1 MSEQTTPPAPKP
13 QVPNPP
19 AAPAQA
25 VPVAVVKTE
34 PEAPEAPLVP
44 SVDPT
49 ILELSPVDVRL
60 KMHGQ
65 LVINKEGKTEEVFS
79 GYQMVGADEVQ
90 LDSGKRIT
98 ADTLTH
104 AQALY
109 LLVKEPSFFK
119 KYVRKAQ
126 RPAKDPYWQKQP
138 LT

>member
-1 MSEQTTPPAPKP
+1 MSEPTTPSGPKP

-25 VPVAVVKTE
+25 VPMTAVKKDPEVPAE
-34 PEAPEAPLVP
+34 PPAPP
-44 SVDPT
+44 VDPT
-49 ILELSPVDVRL
+49 ILQLNPVDVRL

-65 LVINKEGKTEEVFS
+65 LVINKEGKNEEVFS
-79 GYQMVGADEVQ
+79 SYQMVGADEVQ
-90 LDSGKRIT
+90 LDNGKRIT

-109 LLVKEPSFFK
+109 LMVKEPSFFK
-119 KYVRKAQ
+119 KYMRKAQ